1 MRPAARMLSICLP
14 ALCSLSVSAQSFD
27 DDFESYDVGELPGA
41 PWLDISTRIDNPTVP
56 SPSALVVDTT
66 GPDGSP
72 TKAVQIVDEIGTSS
86 GVLSEIAHADRHVMR
101 MDVRI
106 DQFSDA
112 SGAWPGGI
120 GFLQDEGAADF
131 NGDPQAVL
139 YAWQDRRWHLFIKNA
154 PASSTSGIDMLITGA
169 PRIRPG
175 TWYTLELKVDTQ
187 IGEFDASVFDAASG
201 DLLGQQS
208 FSFPNWDPQFGE
220 FDALAAF
227 DGEGGAT
234 GGTFGGVSTY
244 DNVSYIPA
252 PPAAALAA
260 IAVMM
265 ARLRVR

>member
-1 MRPAARMLSICLP
+1 MSKAVFVSSICV
-14 ALCSLSVSAQSFD
+14 SLMLAHTARSQSLN
-27 DDFESYDVGELPGA
+27 DDFESYNPGELPGS
-41 PWLDISTRIDNPTVP
+41 PWLDITSRIDNPTIP
-56 SPSALVVDTT
+56 SPSALVVDTV

-72 TKAVQIVDEIGTSS
+72 TKAVQIVDAIGTSS
-86 GVLSEIAHADRHVMR
+86 GILTEIAPADRHVMR

-112 SGAWPGGI
+112 SGTWPGGI

-154 PASSTSGIDMLITGA
+154 PAGSPTGIDMLITGA

-175 TWYTLELKVDTQ
+175 AWYTLELTVNTQ
-187 IGEFDASVFDAASG
+187 TGDFDASVFDAASG
-201 DLLGQQS
+201 DLLGQRLY
-208 FSFPNWDPQFGE
+208 SFPNWDPQYGT

-227 DGEGGAT
+227 DGEGGAS
-234 GGTFGGVSTY
+234 GGTVGGVSTY

-252 PPAAALAA
+252 PSAAALAA
-260 IAVMM
+260 IGLMM
-265 ARLRVR
+265 TRLRVR